1 MKAMTES
8 PRRRRGW
15 RFKEENSDCEKEEMN
30 MDNQQGKVMVRRRMR
45 TRRRRWRWIIKDR
58 GRLSGTEG
66 NHWRRRDI
74 LAQLENGFS
83 GFAS

>member
-1 MKAMTES
+1 MRT
-8 PRRRRGW
+8 RRRWGRIIT
-15 RFKEENSDCEKEEMN
+15 M
-30 MDNQQGKVMVRRRMR
+30 RRAIVKRIWW

-74 LAQLENGFS
+74 LAQLENGSS
-83 GFAS
+83 GFAR

>member
-1 MKAMTES
+1 
-8 PRRRRGW
+8 
-15 RFKEENSDCEKEEMN
+15 
-30 MDNQQGKVMVRRRMR
+30 MVRRRMR
-45 TRRRRWRWIIKDR
+45 TRRRWGWIITMRRLIVRRICWTRRRRWRWIIKDQ